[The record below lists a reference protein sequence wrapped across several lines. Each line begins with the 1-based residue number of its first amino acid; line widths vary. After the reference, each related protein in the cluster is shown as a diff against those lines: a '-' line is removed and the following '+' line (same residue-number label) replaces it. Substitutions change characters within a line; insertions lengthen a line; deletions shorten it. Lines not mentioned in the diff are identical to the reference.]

1 MDKSKIAFFDSGVGG
16 LTVYKEVKKLLP
28 NEDYLYFGDTINM
41 PYGEKT
47 QKELIE
53 IARKIFDFFAEREVK
68 AVVMACNTTSAMTYD
83 VLKND
88 YDFKIYPIIQSV
100 AKVISKLPIE
110 HLGVFATPATI
121 NSHAYAREINKLNPS
136 LEVTEISCPAWVRIV
151 EENRLNQPQSL
162 LQIKERVEEML
173 THNPQKIVLGCTHY
187 PYLKGIIKQFYPEE
201 NLIDPSKYFAEFI
214 KEDLTAN
221 PNGNEKQYSA
231 TSASLTR
238 EPRVAAL
245 SHTPL
250 KSLDSETF
258 SGSEHFYVSSNPENF
273 MAASKLFCEL
283 SETPELV
290 KL

>member
-1 MDKSKIAFFDSGVGG
+1 MDKSDISTKPVAFFDSGVGG

-47 QKELIE
+47 QDELIK
-53 IARKIFDFFAEREVK
+53 IARKIFDFFAAKEVK
-68 AVVMACNTTSAMTYD
+68 AVVMACNTTSAMTYET
-83 VLKND
+83 LKDD

-162 LQIKERVEEML
+162 LQIKERVNEMIA
-173 THNPQKIVLGCTHY
+173 HKPQRIVLGCTHY
-187 PYLKGIIKQFYPEE
+187 PYLTGIIKQFYPEKD
-201 NLIDPSKYFAEFI
+201 LIDPAKYFAQFI
-214 KEDLTAN
+214 KEDLVAN
-221 PNGNEKQYSA
+221 TTGN
-231 TSASLTR
+231 
-238 EPRVAAL
+238 
-245 SHTPL
+245 
-250 KSLDSETF
+250 
-258 SGSEHFYVSSNPENF
+258 GSEHFYVSSNPENF

-283 SETPELV
+283 NELPELV

>member
-1 MDKSKIAFFDSGVGG
+1 MDKSSTAKIAFFDSGVGG

-214 KEDLTAN
+214 KEDLVPN
-221 PNGNEKQYSA
+221 PNGK
-231 TSASLTR
+231 
-238 EPRVAAL
+238 
-245 SHTPL
+245 
-250 KSLDSETF
+250 
-258 SGSEHFYVSSNPENF
+258 GSEHFYVSSNPENF

>member
-1 MDKSKIAFFDSGVGG
+1 MDKSSTAKIAFFDSGVGG

-41 PYGEKT
+41 PYGEKS
-47 QKELIE
+47 QEELIE

-214 KEDLTAN
+214 KEDLAAN
-221 PNGNEKQYSA
+221 PNGK
-231 TSASLTR
+231 
-238 EPRVAAL
+238 
-245 SHTPL
+245 
-250 KSLDSETF
+250 
-258 SGSEHFYVSSNPENF
+258 GSEHFYVSSNPENF

-283 SETPELV
+283 TEKPELV

>member
-1 MDKSKIAFFDSGVGG
+1 
-16 LTVYKEVKKLLP
+16 
-28 NEDYLYFGDTINM
+28 M

-47 QKELIE
+47 QEELIE

-214 KEDLTAN
+214 KEDLAAN
-221 PNGNEKQYSA
+221 PNGK
-231 TSASLTR
+231 
-238 EPRVAAL
+238 
-245 SHTPL
+245 
-250 KSLDSETF
+250 
-258 SGSEHFYVSSNPENF
+258 GSEHFYVSSNPENF

-283 SETPELV
+283 TEKPELV

>member
-1 MDKSKIAFFDSGVGG
+1 MDKNSTAKIAFFDSGVGG

-28 NEDYLYFGDTINM
+28 NEDYLYFGDTVNM

-47 QKELIE
+47 QEELIE
-53 IARKIFDFFAEREVK
+53 IARKIFDFFAQRKVK

-136 LEVTEISCPAWVRIV
+136 LKVTEISCPAWVRIV

-162 LQIKERVEEML
+162 IQIKERVEEML
-173 THNPQKIVLGCTHY
+173 THDPQKIVLGCTHY

-214 KEDLTAN
+214 KEDLGAN
-221 PNGNEKQYSA
+221 PNG
-231 TSASLTR
+231 
-238 EPRVAAL
+238 
-245 SHTPL
+245 
-250 KSLDSETF
+250 
-258 SGSEHFYVSSNPENF
+258 SGSEKFYVSSNPENF
-273 MAASKLFCEL
+273 MAASKLFCDLTEL
-283 SETPELV
+283 PELV

>member
-1 MDKSKIAFFDSGVGG
+1 MDKSSTAKIAFFDSGVGG

-47 QKELIE
+47 QEELIE

-68 AVVMACNTTSAMTYD
+68 AVVMACNTTPAMTYD

-214 KEDLTAN
+214 KEDLAAN
-221 PNGNEKQYSA
+221 PNGK
-231 TSASLTR
+231 
-238 EPRVAAL
+238 
-245 SHTPL
+245 
-250 KSLDSETF
+250 
-258 SGSEHFYVSSNPENF
+258 GSEHFYVSSNPENF

-283 SETPELV
+283 TEKPELV

>member
-1 MDKSKIAFFDSGVGG
+1 MDKSSTAKIAFFDSGVGG

-47 QKELIE
+47 QEELIE
-53 IARKIFDFFAEREVK
+53 IARKIFDFCAEREVK

-214 KEDLTAN
+214 KEDLAAN
-221 PNGNEKQYSA
+221 PNGK
-231 TSASLTR
+231 
-238 EPRVAAL
+238 
-245 SHTPL
+245 
-250 KSLDSETF
+250 
-258 SGSEHFYVSSNPENF
+258 GSEHFYVSSNPENF

-283 SETPELV
+283 TEKPELV

>member
-1 MDKSKIAFFDSGVGG
+1 M
-16 LTVYKEVKKLLP
+16 
-28 NEDYLYFGDTINM
+28 
-41 PYGEKT
+41 
-47 QKELIE
+47 
-53 IARKIFDFFAEREVK
+53 
-68 AVVMACNTTSAMTYD
+68 
-83 VLKND
+83 KND

-214 KEDLTAN
+214 KEDLAAN
-221 PNGNEKQYSA
+221 PNGK
-231 TSASLTR
+231 
-238 EPRVAAL
+238 
-245 SHTPL
+245 
-250 KSLDSETF
+250 
-258 SGSEHFYVSSNPENF
+258 GSEHFYVSSNPENF

-283 SETPELV
+283 TEKPELV

>member
-1 MDKSKIAFFDSGVGG
+1 MIGLFDSGVGG

-47 QKELIE
+47 QEELIE

-214 KEDLTAN
+214 KEDLAAN
-221 PNGNEKQYSA
+221 PNGK
-231 TSASLTR
+231 
-238 EPRVAAL
+238 
-245 SHTPL
+245 
-250 KSLDSETF
+250 
-258 SGSEHFYVSSNPENF
+258 GSEHFYVSSNPENF

-283 SETPELV
+283 TEKPELV

>member
-1 MDKSKIAFFDSGVGG
+1 MDKSSTAKIAFFDSGVGG

-47 QKELIE
+47 QEELIE

-201 NLIDPSKYFAEFI
+201 NLIAPSKYFAEFI
-214 KEDLTAN
+214 KEDLAAN
-221 PNGNEKQYSA
+221 PNGK
-231 TSASLTR
+231 
-238 EPRVAAL
+238 
-245 SHTPL
+245 
-250 KSLDSETF
+250 
-258 SGSEHFYVSSNPENF
+258 GSEHFYVSSNPENF

-283 SETPELV
+283 TEKPELV